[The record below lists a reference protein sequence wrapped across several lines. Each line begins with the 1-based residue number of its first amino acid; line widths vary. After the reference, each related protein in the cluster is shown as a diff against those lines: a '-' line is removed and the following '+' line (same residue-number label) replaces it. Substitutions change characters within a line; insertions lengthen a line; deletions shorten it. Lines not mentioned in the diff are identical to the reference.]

1 VAEELV
7 QSTLS
12 LCLTATIEETM
23 EMESSASSGL
33 SCTATTQDLEYL
45 NSSVHLAFSA
55 ADLAL
60 EHDLSVIRNLDHN
73 TERSTALFASKRVGE
88 QGEYDGDDCNSIAE
102 ELEYLASSHTQES
115 IREELSE
122 AEDCWLHSF
131 SSLVES
137 GRDVSEIEHDK
148 PLDQANESGRIG
160 CDNTD
165 QIQAE
170 MVSQGTKIGPK
181 KLLITS
187 FKGRGLFRKDS
198 DDETVST
205 EEDSLQ
211 CVNGMSSGTADSS
224 RATKMAETSE
234 TRRPKALT
242 IETEILSPGST
253 NTNELLIPESPMD
266 ALLSSALFHQGH
278 AGMSLALASDILAS
292 QIYSQQSLW
301 PYWLNKQLGDRCGS
315 EKLSPSN
322 PLWFLG
328 VPLIGSVSKDG
339 QVWLMGNVS
348 DKNTPT
354 SLVEDETLDDME
366 AL

>member
-1 VAEELV
+1 VIDARSYCLI
-7 QSTLS
+7 ST
-12 LCLTATIEETM
+12 TIKETM
-23 EMESSASSGL
+23 EMESSASGL
-33 SCTATTQDLEYL
+33 FCTATTQDPEYL

-60 EHDLSVIRNLDHN
+60 EHDLSIIRNLDN
-73 TERSTALFASKRVGE
+73 TEERSTALFPSRTVGE
-88 QGEYDGDDCNSIAE
+88 DDDYGDDCNSIAE

-137 GRDVSEIEHDK
+137 GRNVSEIERDK
-148 PLDQANESGRIG
+148 PFDEADESGRIG
-160 CDNTD
+160 CDIKD

-170 MVSQGTKIGPK
+170 MVLQGTKIGSK
-181 KLLITS
+181 KVLITS
-187 FKGRGLFRKDS
+187 FKGRVLLRKDS

-211 CVNGMSSGTADSS
+211 SVNSMSSGTANSS
-224 RATKMAETSE
+224 SATKMAVTSE
-234 TRRPKALT
+234 TQRPEALT
-242 IETEILSPGST
+242 IDTEMLSPGST
-253 NTNELLIPESPMD
+253 TTNELLIPDSPMD
-266 ALLSSALFHQGH
+266 AILASALLHKGH

-301 PYWLNKQLGDRCGS
+301 PYWLKKQLGDRCGS
-315 EKLSPSN
+315 EKLSPTN

-328 VPLIGSVSKDG
+328 VPLIGSASEDG

-348 DKNTPT
+348 DRNTPT
-354 SLVEDETLDDME
+354 SLVEEETLDDME